1 MIVCF
6 NVNKCNFKFLEWRF
20 KNVVTFGLDACY
32 VIKQKLIYKQKL
44 IKK

>member
-6 NVNKCNFKFLEWRF
+6 HVKKSNFKFLEWRL
-20 KNVVTFGLDACY
+20 KNVVTLGLDACY